1 MIRKVI
7 ALLVVGLLM
16 TPIFADMA
24 DAGSYYY
31 TGKAYV
37 DKKYRYVGFTP
48 EKITIKT
55 NIRWSKSIFAGG
67 WNRLGKIMYKT
78 LNIKLYSWGEYPTR
92 GWFLQDEKT
101 YRNTFNNLGGVISQ
115 EFSVSTCAYY
125 KHWWDR
131 FTGKSYLMFKIKI
144 PKDKSFYHHNSGKTK
159 IVVTLK
165 GEGSVYNWGSG
176 FETITLTVK
185 GTGTYWTK
193 PTPWDKYK
201 KYWGYSASAQ
211 EYNELMAQQTQGTL
225 VTEPV
230 EFDTLDVALLSMFI
244 LGVAILSYVYISDR
258 KGRRT

>member
-16 TPIFADMA
+16 MPIFAEMA

-37 DKKYRYVGFTP
+37 NKKYRYVGFTP

-55 NIRWSKSIFAGG
+55 NIRWSKSVFAGD
-67 WNRLGKIMYKT
+67 WNRLGVIMYRT
-78 LNIKLYSWGEYPTR
+78 LNIKLYHWDYLKNSWGEK
-92 GWFLQDEKT
+92 DEKT
-101 YRNTFNNLGGVISQ
+101 YYNTFNSLGGVIKQ
-115 EFSVSTCAYY
+115 EFKVYTRCYY

-131 FTGKSYLMFKIKI
+131 FLGKCYLMFEII
-144 PKDKSFYHHNSGKTK
+144 ISKDRDLYHHSTGKTK
-159 IVVTLK
+159 IVVTLR
-165 GEGSVYNWGSG
+165 GDGAVYEYSSG
-176 FETITLTVK
+176 TFERVYLTVK
-185 GTGTYWTK
+185 GTGTYYVK
-193 PTPWDKYK
+193 GTPWDKYK

-230 EFDTLDVALLSMFI
+230 EFDALDVALLSMFI

-258 KGRRT
+258 KRRKT